1 MNRGLN
7 IPKVKD
13 ILTTKIVALQPHF
26 SIVDVIKIFNEYR
39 ISSAPVINDNNE
51 VIGYLSESDS
61 IKSLG
66 NSLFFDE
73 QRNQTIDLIMSQDVF
88 PANPEW
94 DIFEL
99 DNFFLSKAIRSA
111 PVVDTHNHLV
121 GVITRRDAL
130 KALEKI
136 VTDRADYKRQIKEPI
151 QLSESQRI
159 KVIINNR

>member
-1 MNRGLN
+1 MPNNCIFRSQTPTHQTTQL
-7 IPKVKD
+7 ICI
-13 ILTTKIVALQPHF
+13 ILHK
-26 SIVDVIKIFNEYR
+26 KR
-39 ISSAPVINDNNE
+39 
-51 VIGYLSESDS
+51 
-61 IKSLG
+61 
-66 NSLFFDE
+66 
-73 QRNQTIDLIMSQDVF
+73 
-88 PANPEW
+88 
-94 DIFEL
+94 IFEL

-111 PVVDTHNHLV
+111 PVVDTHNHLI